1 MLKIGITGG
10 IGSGKTTV
18 ANLFAKL
25 GAPVYDADTE
35 TKKLMNTDPEI
46 MAEIKKNFGEDI
58 YNENNQLNRA
68 KLAAIVF
75 NDDKKLDILN
85 KITHPPT
92 IKAYKDWANL
102 HHNKPYII
110 KEAALLFESN
120 TYQLNDYN
128 ILVIAPEE
136 VRIQR
141 VMQRDKVSKEQVL
154 SRMKN
159 QMPDNEKLKLADAV
173 IFNDN
178 QNLLIPQVMEL
189 HEEFISKA

>member
-10 IGSGKTTV
+10 IGSGKTMVTK
-18 ANLFAKL
+18 LFAIL

-35 TKKLMNTDPEI
+35 AKKLMNSNPQI
-46 MAEIKKNFGEDI
+46 IAEIRKNFGDV

-68 KLAAIVF
+68 KLASIVF
-75 NDDKKLDILN
+75 NDDAKLQLLN

-92 IKAYKDWANL
+92 IKAYEDWAKL
-102 HHNKPYII
+102 YQNKPYVI

-120 TYQLNDYN
+120 SYQLNDYN
-128 ILVIAPEE
+128 ILVVAPEDIK
-136 VRIQR
+136 IQR
-141 VMQRDKVSKEQVL
+141 VMDRDGVTKEQVL

-159 QMPDNEKLKLADAV
+159 QMPDSEKIKLADSI

-178 QNLLIPQVMEL
+178 QTLLIPQVLEL
-189 HEEFISKA
+189 HEQFISEA